1 MLISAD
7 KTNLMLAEAACTV
20 HITDS
25 KQQDTMDI
33 SVPHI
38 RQDLSHTP
46 LQLGELTQNTIIPV
60 TILGEVSQNTQTR
73 EPMQSDISQKN
84 LIALHG
90 GEVLQNNVQ
99 VTAKSVTDTYQTA
112 ADIIPPEFSP
122 ADCRL
127 STPLKTST
135 MDNIQNSDTVNSLV
149 SLDSTVE
156 IKPAKMPAKVYG
168 TKKAYVPPSEDEKPE
183 QAQEVEEKPQRVSK
197 RKAAATIPPTA
208 AAPSIAISTRS
219 RPRRSCQKKKDPNF
233 VYFAPSGEAIV
244 SPAKAAAKQEP
255 PAKRRSTRASKS
267 TAPAP
272 QPQIDHV
279 VEPKTEV
286 GPPTAPKQEAK
297 PQIPAK
303 KPPGNSVVTPRVV
316 PPVTSHEVKPL
327 NTAVCRMAV
336 VVNAP
341 LPAAV
346 VPPSAPPIQ
355 SQLISNA
362 AESRKA
368 DCDYHYSDV
377 DTEDA
382 DDTDYSLPSLRS
394 EPGTS
399 KPKKY
404 PARKMKKSDPDFVME
419 TEDTLVEDES
429 DQEDEAEGSM
439 LSQPFSDYSLPSI
452 GVDEEIV
459 GWSQVDTLPDNVLVR
474 VFKYLNTKTCIWI
487 ISR

>member
-1 MLISAD
+1 M
-7 KTNLMLAEAACTV
+7 
-20 HITDS
+20 
-25 KQQDTMDI
+25 
-33 SVPHI
+33 
-38 RQDLSHTP
+38 
-46 LQLGELTQNTIIPV
+46 
-60 TILGEVSQNTQTR
+60 
-73 EPMQSDISQKN
+73 
-84 LIALHG
+84 
-90 GEVLQNNVQ
+90 QNNVQ

-112 ADIIPPEFSP
+112 ADTIPPEFTP

-149 SLDSTVE
+149 SFDSTIE

-168 TKKAYVPPSEDEKPE
+168 TKRAYVPPSGEEIPE
-183 QAQEVEEKPQRVSK
+183 QAQEVEEKQQRVSK

-208 AAPSIAISTRS
+208 AVPSIAISTRS

-297 PQIPAK
+297 PQIPAT
-303 KPPGNSVVTPRVV
+303 KPPENSVVTPQIV
-316 PPVTSHEVKPL
+316 PPVTSHEVRPL
-327 NTAVCRMAV
+327 DTAVCSMAV
-336 VVNAP
+336 VDNAP
-341 LPAAV
+341 LPAAM

-382 DDTDYSLPSLRS
+382 DDTDYSLPSLLS

-404 PARKMKKSDPDFVME
+404 PKRKMKKSDPDFVIE
-419 TEDTLVEDES
+419 TEDTLVVEDADLSE
-429 DQEDEAEGSM
+429 EDEAEGSM

-459 GWSQVDTLPDNVLVR
+459 GWSQVDSLPDNVLVK
-474 VFKYLNTKTCIWI
+474 VFKYLNTKTRIWI